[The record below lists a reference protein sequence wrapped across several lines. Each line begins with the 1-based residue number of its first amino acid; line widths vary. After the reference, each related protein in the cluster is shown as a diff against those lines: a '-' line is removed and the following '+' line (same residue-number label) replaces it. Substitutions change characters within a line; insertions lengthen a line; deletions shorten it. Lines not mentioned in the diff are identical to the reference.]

1 MLVRERANSVET
13 VELSRWRCA
22 ISFFGSLFG
31 GQDTNLSNLIGQF
44 SQTGTQQTGQGTKN
58 ENAASGF
65 WNSILS
71 GNASTQAQALA
82 PEISSLKT
90 SAAQTNKT
98 NAIFGN
104 RSGGNTASAAATDD
118 KVHGDITNL
127 IGSLTN
133 SSASSLAS
141 LGSNQVSQ
149 GQSSLSQEEQAN
161 QQRIANWSQSILGQA
176 IGYGTG
182 KAFSY
187 GLNSLFAPHPP
198 KQNNNNNNDGG
209 DIESNNYGG
218 IFNEGYDPNNG
229 ALTLGGVGS

>member
-1 MLVRERANSVET
+1 M
-13 VELSRWRCA
+13 
-22 ISFFGSLFG
+22 SFAGSLFG
-31 GQDTNLSNLIGQF
+31 GSSPELNNLINQF
-44 SQTGTQQTGQGTKN
+44 GQTGTQQTGQGQSN

-71 GNASTQAQALA
+71 GDSSKISQALS
-82 PEISSLKT
+82 PEISAAKT
-90 SAAQTNKT
+90 SNAQTQKT
-98 NAIFGN
+98 NSIFGN
-104 RSGGNTASAAATDD
+104 RSGGTTASNAASGD
-118 KVHGDITNL
+118 KLHSDITNL